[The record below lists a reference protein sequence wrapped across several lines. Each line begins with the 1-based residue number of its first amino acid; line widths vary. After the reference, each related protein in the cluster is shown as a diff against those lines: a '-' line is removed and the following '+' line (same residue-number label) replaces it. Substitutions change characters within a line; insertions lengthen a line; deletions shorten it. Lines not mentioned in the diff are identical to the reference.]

1 MKIGIVSSIKVMNLH
16 ISWAEMFVI
25 HYV

>member
-1 MKIGIVSSIKVMNLH
+1 MKIRVISSIKVMNLH
-16 ISWAEMFVI
+16 ISCVQMFVI